1 MTRPVLRIGVMELRR
16 RPGTQ
21 RDVHVAT
28 PLPGLRITG
37 AQVPDDAEL
46 VVDAVLESIEG
57 AVTVSGTVQVPWTA
71 ECRRCLDEIG
81 GIATVEL
88 SEVFEVHPVEGETY
102 PIEGDEVD
110 LEPVVRDAA
119 LLHLPLAPLCRP
131 DCAGSR
137 PRRVPDDRRGRRHRA
152 RRRARAGSPLGRARR
167 ACGSIPAEA
176 RFTTSR
182 ARR

>member
-1 MTRPVLRIGVMELRR
+1 MPHPVLRIGVMELRR

-28 PLPGLRITG
+28 TLPGLHITG

-46 VVDAVLESIEG
+46 VVDATLESIEG

-81 GIATVEL
+81 GVATVDL

-131 DCAGSR
+131 DCGGPPPMRSR
-137 PRRVPDDRRGRRHRA
+137 RPSRA
-152 RRRARAGSPLGRARR
+152 TSADAERRARAGSALGRPRR
-167 ACGSIPAEA
+167 PCGFDPG
-176 RFTTSR
+176 
-182 ARR
+182 